1 MRRALMKGEREIRE
15 RAALYQE
22 LIVQAMEQRE
32 RGRGWRPELD
42 LLLLTMV
49 DRLEALL
56 WVVDELPD
64 DIFEGEATLH

>member
-1 MRRALMKGEREIRE
+1 MKRRVEIEE

-22 LIVQAMEQRE
+22 MIVETIDLRTHGTVAAGKQ
-32 RGRGWRPELD
+32 LD

-56 WVVDELPD
+56 WVLDELED
-64 DIFEGEATLH
+64 DLLDRDGPLH

>member
-1 MRRALMKGEREIRE
+1 MKGEREIRE

-32 RGRGWRPELD
+32 RSHGWRPELD

>member
-1 MRRALMKGEREIRE
+1 MKGEREIRE

-56 WVVDELPD
+56 WVVDELTD

>member
-1 MRRALMKGEREIRE
+1 MKRRVEIEE

-22 LIVQAMEQRE
+22 MIVETIDLRTHGTVAD
-32 RGRGWRPELD
+32 GKELD

-56 WVVDELPD
+56 WVLDELED
-64 DIFEGEATLH
+64 DLLDRDGPLH